1 MKTRAQVRAMQE
13 RIEREVSPGEA
24 RMALIMALEWAAGD
38 GVSTSLGLEDWL
50 DDLATLEA

>member
-1 MKTRAQVRAMQE
+1 MQE